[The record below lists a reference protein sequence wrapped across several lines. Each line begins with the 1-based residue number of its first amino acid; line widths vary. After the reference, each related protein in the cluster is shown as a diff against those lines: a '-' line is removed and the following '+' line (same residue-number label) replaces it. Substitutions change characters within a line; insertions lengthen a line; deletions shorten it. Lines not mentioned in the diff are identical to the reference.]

1 MQYGLYRYAYSLWA
15 SGKARASK
23 GAIARADSTE
33 GKTIMGKRKFRIT
46 RYKIQVDKLGK
57 AKLKASKKGY
67 ICRERDVTYL
77 EEMLENKH
85 ASERISRDRADK
97 ERKATDSVKAQLVVT
112 ASELANIQSIMA
124 DAMELIRAHQSG
136 DGVLIDRIESAV
148 NAKGYW
154 ARLCGALTGN

>member
-1 MQYGLYRYAYSLWA
+1 
-15 SGKARASK
+15 
-23 GAIARADSTE
+23 
-33 GKTIMGKRKFRIT
+33 MGKRKFRIT
-46 RYKIQVDKLGK
+46 RYRIQVDKLGK

-97 ERKATDSVKAQLVVT
+97 ERKATDSVKAQLAAT
-112 ASELANIQSIMA
+112 ASELANIQSIME
-124 DAMELIRAHQSG
+124 DAMELIRAHQAG

-154 ARLCGALTGN
+154 ARLWGALTNN